1 MDDRP
6 PLAPL
11 LAQFAQLHDP
21 RVDRTKR
28 HQLIDVVAIALCAI
42 ICGAD
47 TWVEVELFGKAK
59 QAWLGQWLALPHGIP
74 SHDTFGRV
82 FARLDA
88 RQFQDCFLD
97 WVRAVSTL
105 TAGQLVAI
113 DGKTVRRSHDRFIGK
128 AAIHLVSAW
137 ASANRLVLGQ
147 TKVATHSNEITAIP
161 ALLRVLEVSGCLVTI
176 DAIGCQKEI
185 AATIIDRGAD
195 YVLALKENHPQLH
208 GDVQAM
214 FAQARRTDF
223 AELAHDFHET
233 IHKGHGR
240 LEIRRC
246 WAVSDP
252 AHLRYV
258 NDRQEWCQLRS
269 LVLVESERFVAGH
282 SSVDTRYYISS
293 LPNHAARLLAATRAH
308 WGIENRLHWVLDI
321 AFRED
326 ESRVRRGH
334 APENLAVLRRMAL
347 NLLRQEPTAPGGIA
361 ARRKRAGW
369 DHNYLRKLL
378 NQ

>member
-74 SHDTFGRV
+74 SHDTFGSRLRAV
-82 FARLDA
+82 GRPTIPGLFLGLGARRQHADRGTVGGDRRQDRPAFARPVH
-88 RQFQDCFLD
+88 RQGRHPPGGVPGRQ
-97 WVRAVSTL
+97 L
-105 TAGQLVAI
+105 TAWCS
-113 DGKTVRRSHDRFIGK
+113 DRPKWRR
-128 AAIHLVSAW
+128 
-137 ASANRLVLGQ
+137 N
-147 TKVATHSNEITAIP
+147 SNEITAIP

-185 AATIIDRGAD
+185 AATIHRPWRGLCPGAQG
-195 YVLALKENHPQLH
+195 KSPPTPWGRP
-208 GDVQAM
+208 GDVCPGPGAPTLPNSRTTSTKRSTRAM
-214 FAQARRTDF
+214 GAWRSGAV
-223 AELAHDFHET
+223 
-233 IHKGHGR
+233 GR
-240 LEIRRC
+240 F
-246 WAVSDP
+246 SDP

-282 SSVDTRYYISS
+282 SSVDTRYSHLQS
-293 LPNHAARLLAATRAH
+293 AQPRGALAGRH
-308 WGIENRLHWVLDI
+308 QSPL
-321 AFRED
+321 
-326 ESRVRRGH
+326 GH
-334 APENLAVLRRMAL
+334 
-347 NLLRQEPTAPGGIA
+347 
-361 ARRKRAGW
+361 
-369 DHNYLRKLL
+369 
-378 NQ
+378 